1 MPAAPRIGFSEVMA
15 VRYGRNRVF
24 AALMGACLLYVC
36 VLGLLRGHAAETLG
50 GTPPVCVVIDA
61 GHGGED
67 GGAVSADG
75 TLESAINLQIALRV
89 RDLLSFCGVKTRM
102 IRETDTAVY
111 TPGSGTVAEKKRS
124 DLQNRVRTVNETPGA
139 LLLSI
144 HQNFFPQT
152 KYHGAQVFYAPTDG
166 SDQLAERMQ
175 ALLRSAVEPENGRK
189 CKPAES
195 VYLMQNITCTGV
207 LVECG
212 FLSNAREAALLRE
225 DAWQK
230 KLTAAICGALC
241 GYLAEEGVTNEV

>member
-1 MPAAPRIGFSEVMA
+1 MPAGWRIGFSEVMA

-24 AALMGACLLYVC
+24 AALMGACLVYVC

-50 GTPPVCVVIDA
+50 GVPPVCVVIDA

-75 TLESAINLQIALRV
+75 TLESTINLQIALRV
-89 RDLLSFCGVKTRM
+89 RDLLTFCGVRTRM

-166 SDQLAERMQ
+166 SDVLAARVQET
-175 ALLRSAVEPENGRK
+175 LRAAAQPENGRR

-195 VYLMQNITCTGV
+195 VYLMQNITCTGI

-212 FLSNAREAALLRE
+212 FLSNAQEAARLREAG
-225 DAWQK
+225 WQK
-230 KLTAAICGALC
+230 KLTTAICGALC
-241 GYLAEEGVTNEV
+241 GYLAEEGNANEV